1 MEENGASSSS
11 GANQNIFYHKQ
22 FRRKG
27 IYLKNLPLTPTVTN
41 PLSDRKT
48 IYGKLKEPQI
58 QIDEVPNN
66 SQKEEYEFVDPLGWD
81 NFKSMLIF
89 EFRSYGRRLGNPSA
103 DYQNEQF
110 KVD

>member
-1 MEENGASSSS
+1 MEENDASSSS

-27 IYLKNLPLTPTVTN
+27 IYLKNLPLTPTITN
-41 PLSDRKT
+41 PLSERKA

-81 NFKSMLIF
+81 NFKIILIF

-103 DYQNEQF
+103 DYQNE
-110 KVD
+110 